1 MSYSFQKYNSLEG
14 SQEYTASG
22 LNRMN
27 FKVDSVSA
35 NGLTDLSKS
44 YCIFSVD
51 VNSTD
56 YKKDGTTAIQGVVN
70 PWRWGNS
77 GVKYNG
83 TSLIRNV
90 RLDSNKG
97 CLENIIQQNVLT
109 QTLNINYLSSKSE
122 QKSQDILNFYSG
134 ATHDESGL
142 FNSSPWINYNSNG
155 TPTSPTDYATASMI
169 LPLKETALGIAKVG
183 AMNLNELEHENLA
196 LRFELE
202 DQNTLDLAWDSVADF
217 SEVLQNE
224 NFQVAEYTPLLN
236 RNLVWSEQ
244 LTASYNQLNT
254 EQPPVYTLI
263 VDKSQNWLNTTDGSQ
278 SAFPFGSVY
287 SDASTGIIKVSY
299 VGSDLVQY
307 NTVVL
312 ITNIA
317 LSPTQ
322 YTLTLSEALPGVD
335 GTADGGISVISVICP
350 VSGQVSDTALNQLTV
365 NVPHPK
371 NAVNNCPFTVN
382 QTICLW
388 GSALSAGTI
397 GEIYKIT
404 AITRTATTSAP
415 TGGLNY
421 VDTYVLTIDSPLV
434 LDQGITDTSVYMCP
448 SANATATWAISQPQ
462 FTLAT
467 FNETPDM
474 KTRRN
479 NKMAGVKTSF
489 MSWELESFT
498 WGTNQTS
505 YMRQWVLNPS
515 TVSALLCT
523 PLPNTLVSVRDNCN
537 QVRIILNSKQLTNRP
552 LLIDANTSAGS
563 QFTDWVKDILKHY
576 CGLDVKQLQQIP
588 TDAPGSVMMVPCPI
602 EDLRFTSSTEQRTSP
617 HILEVQLFSPST
629 ATMNAKTFYLFK
641 NVVKHL

>member
-1 MSYSFQKYNSLEG
+1 
-14 SQEYTASG
+14 
-22 LNRMN
+22 MN

-97 CLENIIQQNVLT
+97 CLENIIQQNVLS

-183 AMNLNELEHENLA
+183 AVDLNELEHENLA

-202 DQNTLDLAWDSVADF
+202 DQYNTLDLAWESVADF
-217 SEVLQNE
+217 KNTTGSP
-224 NFQVAEYTPLLN
+224 AYGKN
-236 RNLVWSEQ
+236 RTLVWNEQ
-244 LTASYNQLNT
+244 LNASYNQTVGQN
-254 EQPPVYTLI
+254 PVYQLT
-263 VDKSQNWLNTTDGSQ
+263 VDKRVNWLNTTDGSQ
-278 SAFPFGSVY
+278 SAFPFASAYAPTVNAGFINITY
-287 SDASTGIIKVSY
+287 TDASLVQQNIIVPFTGIQ
-299 VGSDLVQY
+299 VGQ
-307 NTVVL
+307 
-312 ITNIA
+312 TNN
-317 LSPTQ
+317 
-322 YTLTLSEALPGVD
+322 TLTLTAALPGANIVA
-335 GTADGGISVISVICP
+335 GGGGLTAISVVSPVQGVI
-350 VSGQVSDTALNQLTV
+350 QTTTLNQITV

-371 NAVNNCPFTVN
+371 NALNNCPFTVN
-382 QTICLW
+382 QSICIW
-388 GSALSAGTI
+388 GNGLDVSSQ
-397 GEIYKIT
+397 GETYKIT
-404 AITRTATTSAP
+404 AIARTAPTSAT
-415 TGGLNY
+415 TGGSNY
-421 VDTYVLTIDSPLV
+421 VDTYVLTLDSATNIGQNTYANIYLA
-434 LDQGITDTSVYMCP
+434 P
-448 SANATATWAISQPQ
+448 SEQATATWAISQPQ

-474 KTRRN
+474 KTRRS

-563 QFTDWVKDILKHY
+563 QFTDWVKDVLKHY

-588 TDAPGSVMMVPCPI
+588 RDAPGSVMMVPCPI